1 MNQYRGEW
9 GLVSRAGLAR
19 QYCLPAL
26 YIVIALLFSGSF
38 AFAQEQVRTRG
49 WSHED
54 YGRVVFD
61 WPSQVGF
68 TAEAE
73 SGVAVIRF
81 DSPLSTT
88 LATAIGNLPDYVTSG
103 TVSDDGTTVRFVMK
117 QPSNVTSFRNE
128 TSIVVDITPSADA
141 APIVAQAEPE
151 AEPAAVDAPPLGVRV
166 GQHPTY
172 TRVVFDWTETV
183 PYTVSEAN
191 GIATIRFEKAAS
203 INTGPI
209 GQALPNGFG
218 TPTSS
223 NTATQTVFTLPLPPN
238 RTTKAFLSGT
248 KVVIDVVEGQPPPP
262 PPAAEAEEAV
272 PEPVA
277 EAEPEDVPEPAAEPE
292 PVVESTPEAEPA
304 EQAGAESAGDQGPV
318 ELVADAETATVA
330 DEEPAP
336 LQEDEIA
343 ADGPVPLTPPEEDI
357 PELDDTAQSGLV
369 ELDVAE
375 AREGEEVGESVAA
388 DRDIASDDGEAVG
401 AEETED
407 PAVPPPE
414 LLSED
419 ERKAIAEAEAAGTV
433 EFLRDA
439 TGRRTEPEGPAPVS
453 FSFDWPEEVGAAA
466 FKRGDHVWIVF
477 DRRAPIDLTPLR
489 QQGAPLVDR
498 IEQLPISGTTVLRMR
513 VADEV
518 YPSMKLEGF
527 TWVVD
532 FRQQQIKPRQQ
543 VEILAEANADTGPR
557 LIFPVTAPGG
567 VFTIPDPEIGDELRV
582 ATIRDPGVGN
592 DGDRHYPEFRILDS
606 AQGVAIERLGDNVI
620 FERNFNGY
628 ALSNPDGLHISAVSP
643 EAPVS
648 TGQTYSDKR
657 LFNLSEWV
665 RGGPEEFS
673 VEEEKLLLAITE
685 VPADKKNDARLD
697 LARFYLAH
705 DMGAEAV
712 GILKIVEGDD
722 AKVLQK
728 PDIRALRGAA
738 NFLIRNFDVARE
750 DLADPRL
757 DGFAEAALWR
767 AAVLA
772 ESDEWRD
779 AAETFKAGDSIL
791 RNYPFPLKGEL
802 ALLRVEA
809 ALAIRDPRS
818 AKGWLDDL
826 DIDFELLRRGEQGD
840 LRYHQGNIALA
851 RNDLD
856 LARELWGGLTQS
868 NDLKN
873 KARAEYSLINMDRK
887 QGVISD
893 AEVIDRLEK
902 LRYQWRGDRF
912 ELAVL
917 RRLGEVYI
925 DSEDY
930 FSGLQIWRTAVTY
943 FSDDPLAEE
952 LAAQMTD
959 LFSRLYIEGE
969 ADRMPPLRALA
980 LYDEFRELTPAGGD
994 GDLMIEKL
1002 ADRLVKVD
1010 LLGRAAA
1017 LLDHQVKFRLQ
1028 GEERA
1033 RIGAK
1038 LAFIHLLDNDPVGAK
1053 EALARTNFPQL
1064 DRDLED
1070 DRRRLRAKAE
1080 HELSNDPEA
1089 IKLLAGDTSDQAD
1102 SLRQQIYREAENW
1115 TEAAKVLQR
1124 LSGDPPGLDG
1134 EIPDDR
1140 ARHVVNWAVAL
1151 KLDGDD
1157 VGLAQVRS
1165 LYGPAMNLSSFR
1177 DVFNYIVAPNEEG
1190 GASLEASLR
1199 QLASGGG
1206 FNAFMENYRAKLLSP
1221 VLGSDAE
1228 PEVTTGASNNQQG

>member
-1 MNQYRGEW
+1 MNRCHVFCQT
-9 GLVSRAGLAR
+9 VTRAAKAR
-19 QYCLPAL
+19 RLGFSVL
-26 YIVIALLFSGSF
+26 IVGILIVMTSQTVL
-38 AFAQEQVRTRG
+38 AQEQVRTRG

-54 YGRVVFD
+54 YGRLVFD
-61 WPSQVGF
+61 WPNQVGY
-68 TAEAE
+68 TAVAE
-73 SGVAVIRF
+73 NGRAVIRF
-81 DSPLSTT
+81 DAPLSTT
-88 LATAIGNLPDYVTSG
+88 LAAAIGNLPNYVTSG
-103 TVSDDGTTVRFVMK
+103 TVSEDGRTVSFVMSN
-117 QPSNVTSFRNE
+117 PSLVSSFRNE
-128 TSIVVDITPSADA
+128 SSIVVDITPSDEAEQ
-141 APIVAQAEPE
+141 VVAEPE
-151 AEPAAVDAPPLGVRV
+151 PAEAPAAVDAPPLGVRV

-172 TRVVFDWTETV
+172 TRVVFDWTEPV
-183 PYTVSEAN
+183 EYSVAEAN
-191 GIATIRFEKAAS
+191 GIATIRFQKPAA
-203 INTGPI
+203 IDPAPI
-209 GQALPNGFG
+209 GQALPDGFG
-218 TPTSS
+218 RPASIA
-223 NTATQTVFTLPLPPN
+223 TASETVFTLPLPPN

-248 KVVIDVVEGQPPPP
+248 KVVIDVVEGQPPQVA
-262 PPAAEAEEAV
+262 AAEETV
-272 PEPVA
+272 PE
-277 EAEPEDVPEPAAEPE
+277 PEPAADPQPEPE
-292 PVVESTPEAEPA
+292 PVVEQQPDPDSTDAPPDDAA
-304 EQAGAESAGDQGPV
+304 
-318 ELVADAETATVA
+318 VADQQPDQPTEGVLAEAVENA
-330 DEEPAP
+330 LANEPAP
-336 LQEDEIA
+336 LQGDEVA
-343 ADGPVPLTPPEEDI
+343 ESGPVPLTPPEDAAA
-357 PELDDTAQSGLV
+357 ELDEANADGLV
-369 ELDVAE
+369 EADVSDDSSIEETAE
-375 AREGEEVGESVAA
+375 NVVEEEVQEPL
-388 DRDIASDDGEAVG
+388 EEEL
-401 AEETED
+401 AEEAPLPD
-407 PAVPPPE
+407 V
-414 LLSED
+414 LSEE

-439 TGRRTEPEGPAPVS
+439 TGQRTQPDGPAPVS

-466 FKRGDHVWIVF
+466 FKRGDHVWVVF

-513 VADEV
+513 VAADV

-567 VFTIPDPEIGDELRV
+567 VFSIPDPDVGDELRV

-592 DGDRHYPEFRILDS
+592 DGDRLYPEFRLLDS
-606 AQGVAIERLGDNVI
+606 AQGIAVERIGDDVL
-620 FERNFNGY
+620 FERGFNGY
-628 ALSNPDGLHISAVSP
+628 SLSSPDGLHISAVSP

-648 TGQTYSDKR
+648 SGQTYSDKR

-665 RGGPEEFS
+665 RGGAETFDM
-673 VEEEKLLLAITE
+673 EEEKLLLAITE
-685 VPADKKNDARLD
+685 VPEDKKNDARLD

-712 GILKIVEGDD
+712 GIMKIVDSDD
-722 AKVLQK
+722 SKLMQK
-728 PDIRALRGAA
+728 PEIRALRGAA
-738 NFLIRNFDVARE
+738 SFLIRDFEVARE

-772 ESDEWRD
+772 ESNEWRD

-826 DIDFELLRRGEQGD
+826 DIDFDLLRRGEQGD
-840 LRYHQGNIALA
+840 LRYHQGRIALA

-856 LARELWGGLTQS
+856 LARELWGGLIRT

-873 KARAEYSLINMDRK
+873 KARAEFSLINMDRQ
-887 QGVISD
+887 QGNISD
-893 AEVIDRLEK
+893 ADVIDRLED

-930 FSGLQIWRTAVTY
+930 FAGLQIWRTAVTY

-952 LAAQMTD
+952 LAQQMTD
-959 LFSRLYIEGE
+959 LFQQLYIAGE

-980 LYDEFRELTPAGGD
+980 LYDEFRELTPAGGQ

-1053 EALARTNFPQL
+1053 ESLARTNFPQL
-1064 DRDLED
+1064 DRELED

-1080 HELSNDPEA
+1080 HEMSNDPEA

-1102 SLRQQIYREAENW
+1102 SLRQQIYRDAENW

-1124 LSGDPPGLDG
+1124 LSGDPPGLEG

-1157 VGLAQVRS
+1157 AGLAQVRS
-1165 LYGPAMNLSSFR
+1165 LYGPAMNISAFR

-1221 VLGSDAE
+1221 VLGGGGE

>member
-1 MNQYRGEW
+1 MNRCHVFCQTLMRAAMARRL
-9 GLVSRAGLAR
+9 GLSILVVGILTVVTSQSGL
-19 QYCLPAL
+19 
-26 YIVIALLFSGSF
+26 
-38 AFAQEQVRTRG
+38 AQEQVRTRG
-49 WSHED
+49 WSHEE
-54 YGRVVFD
+54 YGRLVFD
-61 WPSQVGF
+61 WPSQVGY
-68 TAEAE
+68 TAIAE
-73 SGVAVIRF
+73 NGRAVVRF
-81 DSPLSTT
+81 DAPLSTT
-88 LATAIGNLPDYVTSG
+88 LTAAIGNLSNYVTSG
-103 TVSDDGTTVRFVMK
+103 TVSEDGRTVSFVMSK
-117 QPSNVTSFRNE
+117 PSVVSSFRNE
-128 TSIVVDITPSADA
+128 TSIVVDITPSNDA
-141 APIVAQAEPE
+141 EQVVAEPE
-151 AEPAAVDAPPLGVRV
+151 PAAVAAVDAPPLGVRV

-172 TRVVFDWTETV
+172 TRVVFDWTEPV
-183 PYTVSEAN
+183 EYSVAEAN
-191 GIATIRFEKAAS
+191 GIATIRFQKPAA
-203 INTGPI
+203 IDVAPI
-209 GQALPNGFG
+209 GQALPDDFG
-218 TPTSS
+218 RPAST
-223 NTATQTVFTLPLPPN
+223 NTASETVFTLPLPPN

-248 KVVIDVVEGQPPPP
+248 KVVIDVVEGQPPEVA
-262 PPAAEAEEAV
+262 AAEEIV
-272 PEPVA
+272 PE
-277 EAEPEDVPEPAAEPE
+277 PEPAADPQPEPE
-292 PVVESTPEAEPA
+292 PVVEQQPDPEPA
-304 EQAGAESAGDQGPV
+304 ETPVDDAVAEQQQDQPAEGLLAEAV
-318 ELVADAETATVA
+318 ENALEN
-330 DEEPAP
+330 EPAP
-336 LQEDEIA
+336 LQDDEVA
-343 ADGPVPLTPPEEDI
+343 ASGPVPLTPPEDGIAALDEPGADVPADSATLEDASDVASA
-357 PELDDTAQSGLV
+357 EEAAEGLV
-369 ELDVAE
+369 EDETLEQQASEADAAEEAPLPDVL
-375 AREGEEVGESVAA
+375 
-388 DRDIASDDGEAVG
+388 SDD
-401 AEETED
+401 
-407 PAVPPPE
+407 
-414 LLSED
+414 
-419 ERKAIAEAEAAGTV
+419 EREAIAKAEAAGTV
-433 EFLRDA
+433 EFLRDS
-439 TGRRTEPEGPAPVS
+439 TGQRTQPDGPAPVS

-466 FKRGDHVWIVF
+466 FKRGDHVWVVF

-513 VADEV
+513 VAADV

-532 FRQQQIKPRQQ
+532 FRQHQIKPRQQ

-557 LIFPVTAPGG
+557 LIFPVSAPGG
-567 VFTIPDPEIGDELRV
+567 VFSIPDPDVGDELRV
-582 ATIRDPGVGN
+582 ATVRDPGVGN
-592 DGDRHYPEFRILDS
+592 DGDRRYPEFRILDS
-606 AQGVAIERLGDNVI
+606 AQGIAIERIGDDVL
-620 FERNFNGY
+620 FERSFNGY
-628 ALSNPDGLHISAVSP
+628 SLSSPDGLHISAVSP

-648 TGQTYSDKR
+648 SGQTYSDKR

-665 RGGPEEFS
+665 RGGVEAFDM
-673 VEEEKLLLAITE
+673 EEEKLLLAITE
-685 VPADKKNDARLD
+685 VPEDKKNDARLD
-697 LARFYLAH
+697 LARFYLAY

-712 GILKIVEGDD
+712 GIMKIVDSDD
-722 AKVLQK
+722 SKVMQK
-728 PDIRALRGAA
+728 PEIRALRGAA
-738 NFLIRNFDVARE
+738 SFLVRDFETARE

-772 ESDEWRD
+772 ETNEWRD

-826 DIDFELLRRGEQGD
+826 DIDFDLLRRGEQGD
-840 LRYHQGNIALA
+840 LRYHQGRIALA

-856 LARELWGGLTQS
+856 LARELWGGLIRT

-873 KARAEYSLINMDRK
+873 KARAEFSLINMDRQ
-887 QGVISD
+887 QGNISD
-893 AEVIDRLEK
+893 ADVIDRLER

-925 DSEDY
+925 DSDDY
-930 FSGLQIWRTAVTY
+930 FAGLQIWRTAVTY

-952 LAAQMTD
+952 LAQQMTD
-959 LFSRLYIEGE
+959 LFQRLYIEGE

-980 LYDEFRELTPAGGD
+980 LYDEFRELTPAGGQ

-1010 LLGRAAA
+1010 LLGRASA

-1053 EALARTNFPQL
+1053 ESLARTNFPQL
-1064 DRDLED
+1064 DRELED

-1080 HELSNDPEA
+1080 HELSDDREA

-1102 SLRQQIYREAENW
+1102 SLRQQIYRDAENW

-1124 LSGDPPGLDG
+1124 LSGDPPGLEG
-1134 EIPDDR
+1134 EIRDDR

-1157 VGLAQVRS
+1157 AGLAQVRS
-1165 LYGPAMNLSSFR
+1165 LYGPAMNLSAFR

-1221 VLGSDAE
+1221 VLGGGGE

>member
-1 MNQYRGEW
+1 MNTMPELRRLGMRVERARRFCARM
-9 GLVSRAGLAR
+9 LLAGLLAVFASHA
-19 QYCLPAL
+19 AL
-26 YIVIALLFSGSF
+26 
-38 AFAQEQVRTRG
+38 AQEQVRTRG
-49 WSHED
+49 WSHDD
-54 YGRVVFD
+54 YGRIVFD
-61 WPSQVGF
+61 WQNQVGY
-68 TAEAE
+68 TAVAE
-73 SGVAVIRF
+73 NGQAVISF
-81 DSPLSTT
+81 DAPLSTT
-88 LATAIGNLPDYVTSG
+88 LEAAISNLSNYVSG
-103 TVSDDGTTVRFVMK
+103 GSVSEDGRTVRFTMSK
-117 QPSNVTSFRNE
+117 PSLVSSFRNE
-128 TSIVVDITPSADA
+128 TSIVVDITPSDE
-141 APIVAQAEPE
+141 AEPVVAE
-151 AEPAAVDAPPLGVRV
+151 AEPAAEPAAVDAPALGVRV

-172 TRVVFDWTETV
+172 TRVVFDWTEPV
-183 PYTVSEAN
+183 DYSVSEAN
-191 GIATIRFEKAAS
+191 GIATIRFQKAAS
-203 INTGPI
+203 IDPAPV
-209 GQALPNGFG
+209 GQALPDGFG
-218 TPTSS
+218 RPSS
-223 NTATQTVFTLPLPPN
+223 TNTASETVFTLPLPPN

-248 KVVIDVVEGQPPPP
+248 KVVIDVVEGQPPVVA
-262 PPAAEAEEAV
+262 AAEETTPEPAPEPEAAPEPEPEPVETPAE
-272 PEPVA
+272 EPVA
-277 EAEPEDVPEPAAEPE
+277 EPETVEEPA
-292 PVVESTPEAEPA
+292 
-304 EQAGAESAGDQGPV
+304 
-318 ELVADAETATVA
+318 VADTAETAQ
-330 DEEPAP
+330 EGEPAP
-336 LQEDEIA
+336 LQEDEVA
-343 ADGPVPLTPPEEDI
+343 LPGPVPLTPPEDDVAVLDESETAPAEDGS
-357 PELDDTAQSGLV
+357 DLV
-369 ELDVAE
+369 EISGETE
-375 AREGEEVGESVAA
+375 A
-388 DRDIASDDGEAVG
+388 
-401 AEETED
+401 AEETVDNAE
-407 PAVPPPE
+407 AVPEEESAEEDAPPPDP
-414 LLSED
+414 LSDE

-439 TGRRTEPEGPAPVS
+439 SGRRTEPEGPAPVS

-466 FKRGDHVWIVF
+466 FKRGDYVWIVF

-498 IEQLPISGTTVLRMR
+498 IEQLPLSGTTVLRMR
-513 VADEV
+513 VAPDV
-518 YPSMKLEGF
+518 HPSMKLEGF

-532 FRQQQIKPRQQ
+532 FRQQKLKPRQQ
-543 VEILAEANADTGPR
+543 VEILAEANTDTGPR
-557 LIFPVTAPGG
+557 LLFPVTAPGG
-567 VFTIPDPEIGDELRV
+567 VFTIPDPDVGDELRV

-592 DGDRHYPEFRILDS
+592 DGDRRYPEFRILDS
-606 AQGVAIERLGDNVI
+606 AQGVAIERLGDNVL
-620 FERNFNGY
+620 FERSFNGFN
-628 ALSNPDGLHISAVSP
+628 LSNPDGLHISAVSP

-648 TGQTYSDKR
+648 DGQTYSDKR
-657 LFNLSEWV
+657 LFNFSEWV
-665 RGGPEEFS
+665 HGGPEAYGQ
-673 VEEEKLLLAITE
+673 EEEKLMLAITE
-685 VPADKKNDARLD
+685 VPEDKKNDARLD

-705 DMGAEAV
+705 GMGAEAV
-712 GILKIVEGDD
+712 GIMKIVDSDD
-722 AKVLQK
+722 PKVMQK
-728 PDIRALRGAA
+728 PEVRALRGAA
-738 NFLIRNFDVARE
+738 NFLIRDFELARE
-750 DLADPRL
+750 DLVDPRL

-767 AAVLA
+767 AAVMA
-772 ESDEWRD
+772 ETNEWRD
-779 AAETFKAGDSIL
+779 AAEAFKAGDSIL

-809 ALAIRDPRS
+809 AFAMKDPRS

-826 DIDFELLRRGEQGD
+826 DIDFDLLRRGEQGD
-840 LRYHQGNIALA
+840 LRYHQGSIALA

-856 LARELWGGLTQS
+856 LARELWTGLTRT

-887 QGVISD
+887 QGNISEAD
-893 AEVIDRLEK
+893 VIDRLEK

-943 FSDDPLAEE
+943 FSKDPLAEE

-959 LFSRLYIEGE
+959 LFQRLYIEGE
-969 ADRMPPLRALA
+969 ADKMPPLRALA
-980 LYDEFRELTPAGGD
+980 LYDEFRELTPAGGQ

-1010 LLGRAAA
+1010 LLGRAAS

-1053 EALARTNFPQL
+1053 EALARTNFPQIE
-1064 DRDLED
+1064 RELED

-1102 SLRQQIYREAENW
+1102 SLRQKIYRDAENW

-1134 EIPDDR
+1134 EIPEDR

-1157 VGLAQVRS
+1157 AGLAQVRS
-1165 LYGPAMNLSSFR
+1165 LYGPAMNLSAFR

-1199 QLASGGG
+1199 QLATGGG

-1221 VLGSDAE
+1221 VLGGAGE
-1228 PEVTTGASNNQQG
+1228 PSVTTGASNNQQG